1 MYHIPN
7 GARAQRP
14 SERICESLMTFQ
26 NTGTL
31 SDISV
36 TQIAAGAGVGR
47 SAFCRLFDNSY
58 DVLYWKS
65 EEIME
70 RTLHRASGMNS
81 FDDIFL
87 TFIAE
92 WMEHQSLLQTSFR
105 FSMTDH
111 GFMGERKHWKT
122 RFSATGRNGN
132 IGNIKKTFLLT
143 KDGNGISLKTKKPFP
158 KSD

>member
-1 MYHIPN
+1 
-7 GARAQRP
+7 
-14 SERICESLMTFQ
+14 MTFQ

-58 DVLYWKS
+58 DVLYWES
-65 EEIME
+65 EKIME

-111 GFMGERKHWKT
+111 GFMGERKALENPFFGNRQEWKHWKHKKNIP
-122 RFSATGRNGN
+122 FDKGREWN
-132 IGNIKKTFLLT
+132 IA
-143 KDGNGISLKTKKPFP
+143 
-158 KSD
+158 